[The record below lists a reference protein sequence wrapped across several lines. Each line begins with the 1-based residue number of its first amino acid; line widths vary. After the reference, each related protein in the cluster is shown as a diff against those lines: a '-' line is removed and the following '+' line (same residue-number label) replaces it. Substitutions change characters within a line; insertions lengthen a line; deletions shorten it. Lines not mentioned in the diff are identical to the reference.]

1 MKLDELVQDVM
12 NLYIKEES
20 MDDNCG
26 HSQDQ
31 STVCSNSFNIDTQL
45 LTSFKD
51 IIYIFFELCYF
62 IFVKLCYF
70 EFGLKCMHFFWS
82 VKNLFLDECYIFV
95 ELYYFE
101 CGLKT

>member
-1 MKLDELVQDVM
+1 MIRLDEL
-12 NLYIKEES
+12 E
-20 MDDNCG
+20 MDYFPIPQ
-26 HSQDQ
+26 H
-31 STVCSNSFNIDTQL
+31 
-45 LTSFKD
+45 
-51 IIYIFFELCYF
+51 YIFVELCYF

-70 EFGLKCMHFFWS
+70 EYGLKCMQFFWS